1 MLKIHVLSVHVCA
14 QLLFINI
21 YQKLHCKR
29 SRILNTHENILIR
42 DVSGPVCVLN
52 IKKSISIF
60 LSNQLMV
67 ANI

>member
-29 SRILNTHENILIR
+29 SRILNTHENIGLGMSL
-42 DVSGPVCVLN
+42 VFLCVCVEH
-52 IKKSISIF
+52 KKVDFHF
-60 LSNQLMV
+60 LV
-67 ANI
+67 KPVDGR